1 MKCPKCGSE
10 HVNVQLE
17 QVIAKTKNRGKGIL
31 WVLGRLMLIILTCGL
46 WLLIGARKG
55 TSKTKFKNRKVAICQ
70 ECGHSWNI

>member
-1 MKCPKCGSE
+1 MKCPRCGSE

-17 QVIAKTKNRGKGIL
+17 QVSAKAKHRGKGIL
-31 WVLGRLMLIILTCGL
+31 WTLGRSMLIILTCGL

-55 TSKTKFKNRKVAICQ
+55 TSKTKFKNKKVAICQ